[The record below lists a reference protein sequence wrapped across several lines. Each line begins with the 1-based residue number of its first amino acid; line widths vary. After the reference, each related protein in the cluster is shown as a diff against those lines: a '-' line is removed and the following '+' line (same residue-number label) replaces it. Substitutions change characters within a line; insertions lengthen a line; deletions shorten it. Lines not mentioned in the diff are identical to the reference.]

1 MRGPCAR
8 IHGHPLTTAWRSLL
22 ADLAAAWGLLLD
34 ALVLLG
40 AHGAEDAK
48 G

>member
-1 MRGPCAR
+1 MRGPRA
-8 IHGHPLTTAWRSLL
+8 GSTATPLTTAWRNLL

-34 ALVLLG
+34 ALALLG

-48 G
+48 R